1 MAFTQQKIEDHFRS
15 NRVPHAFAGDAIEN
29 LHIEVLPG
37 CLLCQA
43 NSRYEASV
51 RRVYSEHV
59 PWNVLDRPL
68 IKALARSRAG
78 IDLAVAVFPSQ
89 VPRLPA
95 LALRCR
101 DMDVRLVVW
110 PLLEDSLGRWA
121 STTNTAEYEELLARI
136 FRDVPASVLLL
147 DLEPPIAVTRRWLD
161 LRPAKKPTLQAPPK
175 RTFGG
180 LATWARREGW
190 QVEAVVPPVI
200 AYGAKWEKRLG
211 TPVSELGCERVESMA
226 YTSLFEGYGRGLIDR
241 RVARDLL
248 SRIAGRSNAISLGV
262 VGGGA
267 LGDEQAYRSVEELID
282 DVGVA
287 RAAGVERLSLYGLD
301 GILERGP
308 IEPWLNAFTRSEA
321 LKRMPQRTRRGA
333 LLDAVSRVLG

>member
-1 MAFTQQKIEDHFRS
+1 M
-15 NRVPHAFAGDAIEN
+15 
-29 LHIEVLPG
+29 
-37 CLLCQA
+37 
-43 NSRYEASV
+43 

-68 IKALARSRAG
+68 IKALSRSHSG

-101 DMDVRLVVW
+101 DMGVRLVVW

-121 STTNTAEYEELLARI
+121 STTNTAEFEELLKRI

-161 LRPAKKPTLQAPPK
+161 LRPARKPAPGSHA

-190 QVEAVVPPVI
+190 EVEAVVPPVI

-248 SRIAGRSNAISLGV
+248 GRIAGRSNALSLGV

-267 LGDEQAYRSVEELID
+267 LGDEQAYRSVEELVD

-321 LKRMPQRTRRGA
+321 LKRLPERTRRGA
-333 LLDAVSRVLG
+333 LLSAVSRVLG

>member
-1 MAFTQQKIEDHFRS
+1 MI
-15 NRVPHAFAGDAIEN
+15 
-29 LHIEVLPG
+29 
-37 CLLCQA
+37 
-43 NSRYEASV
+43 SRYDFLV

-101 DMDVRLVVW
+101 DMGVRLVVW
-110 PLLEDSLGRWA
+110 PLLEDAHGRWA
-121 STTNTAEYEELLARI
+121 STTNAAEYEELLARI

-147 DLEPPIAVTRRWLD
+147 DLEPPIAVTRSWLD
-161 LRPAKKPTLQAPPK
+161 LRPKKKPTLVAPQK

-200 AYGAKWEKRLG
+200 AYGEKWESRLG

-248 SRIAGRSNAISLGV
+248 SRIAGRSNALSLGV

-267 LGDEQAYRSVEELID
+267 LGDEQAYRSVDELID

-287 RAAGVERLSLYGLD
+287 RAAGVEQLSLYGLD

-321 LKRMPQRTRRGA
+321 LQRMPQRTRRGA
-333 LLDAVSRVLG
+333 LLDGLSRVLG

>member
-1 MAFTQQKIEDHFRS
+1 MTLLPLPLL
-15 NRVPHAFAGDAIEN
+15 PHG
-29 LHIEVLPG
+29 
-37 CLLCQA
+37 
-43 NSRYEASV
+43 NSRYEADV

-68 IKALARSRAG
+68 IKALSRSSAG

-101 DMDVRLVVW
+101 DMGVRLVVW

-121 STTNTAEYEELLARI
+121 STTNTAEYEELLTRI

-161 LRPAKKPTLQAPPK
+161 LRPARKPTQQAPQK

-248 SRIAGRSNAISLGV
+248 RRIAGRSNAISLGV

-267 LGDEQAYRSVEELID
+267 LGDEQAYRNVDELVD

-301 GILERGP
+301 GILQRGP

-321 LKRMPQRTRRGA
+321 LKKMPQRTRRGA

>member
-1 MAFTQQKIEDHFRS
+1 M
-15 NRVPHAFAGDAIEN
+15 
-29 LHIEVLPG
+29 
-37 CLLCQA
+37 
-43 NSRYEASV
+43 

-68 IKALARSRAG
+68 IKALARSHAG

-147 DLEPPIAVTRRWLD
+147 DLEPPIAVTRSWLD
-161 LRPAKKPTLQAPPK
+161 LRPKKKPRLQGPQK

-200 AYGAKWEKRLG
+200 AYGAKWESRLG

-248 SRIAGRSNAISLGV
+248 SRIAGRSNALSLGV

-267 LGDEQAYRSVEELID
+267 LGDEQAYRSVDELID

-287 RAAGVERLSLYGLD
+287 RAAGVEQLSLYGLD

-321 LKRMPQRTRRGA
+321 LERMPQRTRRGA